1 MVTRDESTSRLIIGT
16 ASWGSK
22 VSVGHA
28 IDVGLELVESGFT
41 HFDTAPTYGAGY
53 AHLALRRI
61 ATRSFKPISVDTK
74 FGQLNDRSPRGFA
87 KKLLRAPNLTA
98 LSNALRRDERT
109 DRDSAEFWIAQRCV
123 DSLSRSMDDLS
134 PAVTKRVYLHSPPVA
149 VWASEYKALREAIE
163 MRPNA
168 CRLTVGISEPVRA
181 DLEALIE
188 GFDSKRVCV
197 QLTLRQLLENL
208 ERLASTENLDLCI
221 NGLFRD
227 QAYCAMQLGLDERA
241 LQREVASVLKAQ
253 PTWKVIVGI
262 NQPHNVKR
270 LSQVA
275 EDWGLSDDDG

>member
-1 MVTRDESTSRLIIGT
+1 
-16 ASWGSK
+16 
-22 VSVGHA
+22 
-28 IDVGLELVESGFT
+28 
-41 HFDTAPTYGAGY
+41 
-53 AHLALRRI
+53 
-61 ATRSFKPISVDTK
+61 
-74 FGQLNDRSPRGFA
+74 
-87 KKLLRAPNLTA
+87 
-98 LSNALRRDERT
+98 
-109 DRDSAEFWIAQRCV
+109 
-123 DSLSRSMDDLS
+123 
-134 PAVTKRVYLHSPPVA
+134 
-149 VWASEYKALREAIE
+149 

-208 ERLASTENLDLCI
+208 ERLASTENLVLCI